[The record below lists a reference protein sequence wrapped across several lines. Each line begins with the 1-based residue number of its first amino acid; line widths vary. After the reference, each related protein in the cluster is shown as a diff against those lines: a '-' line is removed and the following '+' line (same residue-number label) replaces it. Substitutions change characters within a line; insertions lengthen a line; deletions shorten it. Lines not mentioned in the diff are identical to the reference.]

1 MTKTSNSYYT
11 GSGPDKTDLIIN
23 YTNRECERLL
33 FSIAQVFI
41 NLLRHIPNGIAFIK
55 LIE

>member
-1 MTKTSNSYYT
+1 MTKSSNSYYA

-41 NLLRHIPNGIAFIK
+41 NLLRHIPNGIAFNS
-55 LIE
+55 